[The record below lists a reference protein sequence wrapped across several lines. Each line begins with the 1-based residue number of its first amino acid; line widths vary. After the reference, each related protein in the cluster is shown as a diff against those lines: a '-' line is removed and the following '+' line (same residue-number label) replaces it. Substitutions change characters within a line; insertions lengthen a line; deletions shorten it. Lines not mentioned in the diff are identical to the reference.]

1 MANEDDS
8 TILEIKNVSKRF
20 GSLTAVNDVS
30 ISLERGKLITFLGPS
45 GCGKTTLLRTI
56 SGFTEPDAGE
66 IVLDGQEITALP
78 PNQRDTA
85 MVFQN
90 YALFPHM
97 TVAQNIGFGLR
108 IRKRTK
114 PQIDAEV
121 ERLLDLVQMEG
132 LGDRKPHELS
142 GGQQQRVA
150 LARALSLHP
159 KILLLDEPLSN
170 LDANLR
176 ISMREEVRKLQRRLD
191 LTIIFVTHDQEEA
204 MSISDLLVVMDHG
217 IVKQIGPPTE
227 VYENPIDEFVADFIG
242 HVNFFPGEVVDLSGD
257 LMTFK
262 ISQGKLKLE
271 MPLLPVSVGDRLK
284 GVVRPESIDIVAA
297 EKDVPD
303 TANVMEGLIEG
314 AMYIGSVMSFTIT
327 AGGQTVYVDE
337 ADPQY
342 RGMFRE
348 GQRVK
353 LILKNRIHL
362 LKE

>member
-1 MANEDDS
+1 MANKDDP

-20 GSLTAVNDVS
+20 ENLIAVNDVS

-66 IVLDGQEITALP
+66 IILDGMEITALP

-108 IRKRTK
+108 IRKRK
-114 PQIDAEV
+114 RQQIDAEV

-242 HVNFFPGEVVDLSGD
+242 HVNFFPGEVFDLSGD
-257 LMTFK
+257 LMTFE
-262 ISQGKLKLE
+262 ISQGKLQLE
-271 MPLLPVSVGDRLK
+271 MPPFPVSVGDKLRA
-284 GVVRPESIDIVAA
+284 VVRPESIDIVAS
-297 EKDVPD
+297 EKEV
-303 TANVMEGLIEG
+303 TGTENVMEGLVEG
-314 AMYIGSVMSFTIT
+314 AMYIGSIMRFTIT
-327 AGGQTVYVDE
+327 AGGQTIYVDE

-342 RGMFRE
+342 RGMFGE
-348 GQRVK
+348 GQEVK
-353 LILKNRIHL
+353 LILRNRIHL
-362 LKE
+362 LKD

>member
-1 MANEDDS
+1 MTRPVVD
-8 TILEIKNVSKRF
+8 LPQP
-20 GSLTAVNDVS
+20 
-30 ISLERGKLITFLGPS
+30 LGPRKVTS

-66 IVLDGQEITALP
+66 IVLEGQVITTLP
-78 PNQRDTA
+78 PNDRDTA

-97 TVAQNIGFGLR
+97 TVGQNIGFGLR
-108 IRKRTK
+108 IRKRPK
-114 PQIDAEV
+114 QEIDTEG

-132 LGDRKPHELS
+132 LGQRKPHELS

-176 ISMREEVRKLQRRLD
+176 VSMREEVRKLQRRLD

-217 IVKQIGPPTE
+217 VVKQIGPPTE
-227 VYENPIDEFVADFIG
+227 VYEHPIDEFVANFIG
-242 HVNFFPGEVVDLSGD
+242 HVNFFPGEVVVLSGNE
-257 LMTFK
+257 MTFQ
-262 ISQGKLKLE
+262 ISQGKLKLD
-271 MPLLPVSVGDRLK
+271 MPPFSVSLGDRLK
-284 GVVRPESIDIVAA
+284 GVVRPESIDILAS
-297 EKDVPD
+297 EKEVTD
-303 TANVMEGLIEG
+303 TDNVIEGLIEG
-314 AMYIGSVMSFTIT
+314 AMYIGSVMRFTVT
-327 AGGQTVYVDE
+327 SGGQTVYVDE

-342 RGMFRE
+342 RGMFQE

-353 LILKNRIHL
+353 LILKKRIHM
-362 LKE
+362 LKD